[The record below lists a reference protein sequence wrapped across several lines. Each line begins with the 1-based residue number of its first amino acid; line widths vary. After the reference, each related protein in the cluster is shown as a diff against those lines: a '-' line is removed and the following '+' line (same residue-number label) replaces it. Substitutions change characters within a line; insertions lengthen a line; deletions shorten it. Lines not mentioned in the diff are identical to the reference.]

1 MLFLTNVTLFLT
13 NVTLSLKTTLSSSVF
28 VSGTPRDPLFLFQ
41 DHRVILWGQVCSSG
55 RPNFFQRTIGSSFF
69 LVGARARRPM
79 FFYPQVVTVT
89 SNFEKD
95 QTLTSNFV
103 FFLEM
108 GRKTRP

>member
-1 MLFLTNVTLFLT
+1 M
-13 NVTLSLKTTLSSSVF
+13 
-28 VSGTPRDPLFLFQ
+28 
-41 DHRVILWGQVCSSG
+41 ILWGQVCSSG

-103 FFLEM
+103 FSFRNGEKDQTLTSNFLNEI
-108 GRKTRP
+108 GRKTTRNLENYYQHNI

>member
-1 MLFLTNVTLFLT
+1 M
-13 NVTLSLKTTLSSSVF
+13 
-28 VSGTPRDPLFLFQ
+28 
-41 DHRVILWGQVCSSG
+41 ILWGQVCSSG